1 MQQGT
6 VKWFNAKK
14 GYGFIS
20 DEAGNEVFVHFSA
33 LNMDGFKELKDGE
46 KIEKLAHT
54 HEYGEWVV
62 VKEAT
67 EAEEGLREKTCS
79 CGDKQTEKIE
89 KLEHVHKYGEWIIL
103 EEATEIKEGLKED
116 KCEICGCSNEWNGK
130 PLILQLDHINGNH
143 SDNRLE
149 NLRIVCPNCHSQT
162 ETFSNK
168 RAKKHNYC
176 VDCGCEI
183 SLKSTRCNTCA
194 SKHKNSFK
202 VKPEDR
208 PSKEELFELIKN
220 NPFTKIGEMYGVK
233 DNTIRKW
240 CKNYGLPSTK
250 KELRELNNAGLV

>member
-1 MQQGT
+1 MTEKEELEQLVKTSNSFSEILRKQNKSISGT
-6 VKWFNAKK
+6 AVK
-14 GYGFIS
+14 I
-20 DEAGNEVFVHFSA
+20 
-33 LNMDGFKELKDGE
+33 LKDKLDNYEISYLFLNE
-46 KIEKLAHT
+46 KEI
-54 HEYGEWVV
+54 G
-62 VKEAT
+62 
-67 EAEEGLREKTCS
+67 
-79 CGDKQTEKIE
+79 KQIP
-89 KLEHVHKYGEWIIL
+89 L
-103 EEATEIKEGLKED
+103 EEILVENRNYNSSTLKKRLIESGLKKD
-116 KCEICGCSNEWNGK
+116 KCELCGCSNEWNGK

-208 PSKEELFELIKN
+208 PSKEELFELIKTKH
-220 NPFTKIGEMYGVK
+220 FTTIGEMYGVK

>member
-1 MQQGT
+1 MTEKEELEQLVKTSNSFSEILRKQNKSISGT
-6 VKWFNAKK
+6 AIK
-14 GYGFIS
+14 I
-20 DEAGNEVFVHFSA
+20 
-33 LNMDGFKELKDGE
+33 LKD
-46 KIEKLAHT
+46 KLDSY
-54 HEYGEWVV
+54 EISYLFLNEISIS
-62 VKEAT
+62 K
-67 EAEEGLREKTCS
+67 
-79 CGDKQTEKIE
+79 KQIPLNE
-89 KLEHVHKYGEWIIL
+89 IL
-103 EEATEIKEGLKED
+103 VENRNYKSSNLKKRLIKEGLKED

-130 PLILQLDHINGNH
+130 PLTLQLDHINGNH
-143 SDNRLE
+143 SDNRIE

-194 SKHKNSFK
+194 SKYKNSFK

-250 KELRELNNAGLV
+250 KELRGLNNAGLV

>member
-1 MQQGT
+1 MT
-6 VKWFNAKK
+6 
-14 GYGFIS
+14 
-20 DEAGNEVFVHFSA
+20 E
-33 LNMDGFKELKDGE
+33 KEEL
-46 KIEKLAHT
+46 EKL
-54 HEYGEWVV
+54 
-62 VKEAT
+62 VKESSSFAEILRKQGKSNSGTAT
-67 EAEEGLREKTCS
+67 KVLK
-79 CGDKQTEKIE
+79 E
-89 KLEHVHKYGEWIIL
+89 KLDSYGISYLFLNKKTISKQIPL
-103 EEATEIKEGLKED
+103 EEILVENRNYNSNTLKRRLIESGLKENR
-116 KCEICGCSNEWNGK
+116 CELCGCSNEWNGK
-130 PLILQLDHINGNH
+130 PLTLQLDHINGNH

-176 VDCGCEI
+176 IDCGCEI

-194 SKHKNSFK
+194 SKHKNFFK
-202 VKPEDR
+202 VRPEDR

>member
-1 MQQGT
+1 MTEKEELEQLVKTSNSFSDILRKQNKSISGT
-6 VKWFNAKK
+6 AVK
-14 GYGFIS
+14 I
-20 DEAGNEVFVHFSA
+20 
-33 LNMDGFKELKDGE
+33 LKDKLDSYEISYLFLNE
-46 KIEKLAHT
+46 KEI
-54 HEYGEWVV
+54 G
-62 VKEAT
+62 
-67 EAEEGLREKTCS
+67 
-79 CGDKQTEKIE
+79 KQIP
-89 KLEHVHKYGEWIIL
+89 L
-103 EEATEIKEGLKED
+103 EEILVENRNYNSNTLKKRLIESGLKED
-116 KCEICGCSNEWNGK
+116 RCELCECSNEWNGK
-130 PLILQLDHINGNH
+130 PLTLQLDHINGNH

-194 SKHKNSFK
+194 SKYKNSFK

>member
-1 MQQGT
+1 MTEKEELEQLVKTSNSFSDILRKQNKSISGT
-6 VKWFNAKK
+6 AIK
-14 GYGFIS
+14 I
-20 DEAGNEVFVHFSA
+20 
-33 LNMDGFKELKDGE
+33 LKD
-46 KIEKLAHT
+46 KLDS
-54 HEYGEWVV
+54 YGISYLFLNEISIF
-62 VKEAT
+62 K
-67 EAEEGLREKTCS
+67 
-79 CGDKQTEKIE
+79 KQIPLNE
-89 KLEHVHKYGEWIIL
+89 IL
-103 EEATEIKEGLKED
+103 VENRSYKSSNLKKRLIKEGLKED

-130 PLILQLDHINGNH
+130 LLTLQLDHVNGNH

-149 NLRIVCPNCHSQT
+149 NLRIICPNCHSQT

-194 SKHKNSFK
+194 SKYKNSFK

-240 CKNYGLPSTK
+240 CKNYELPSTK
-250 KELRELNNAGLV
+250 KELRELNDAGLV

>member
-1 MQQGT
+1 MTEKEELEQLVKTSNSFSEILRKQNKSISGT
-6 VKWFNAKK
+6 AVK
-14 GYGFIS
+14 I
-20 DEAGNEVFVHFSA
+20 
-33 LNMDGFKELKDGE
+33 LKDKLDNYGISYLFLNE
-46 KIEKLAHT
+46 KEI
-54 HEYGEWVV
+54 G
-62 VKEAT
+62 
-67 EAEEGLREKTCS
+67 
-79 CGDKQTEKIE
+79 KQIP
-89 KLEHVHKYGEWIIL
+89 L
-103 EEATEIKEGLKED
+103 EEVLVENRNYNSNTLKKRLIEVGLKED

-130 PLILQLDHINGNH
+130 PLTLQLDHINGNH

>member
-1 MQQGT
+1 MTEKEELEQLVKTSNSFSDILRKQNKSISGT
-6 VKWFNAKK
+6 AVK
-14 GYGFIS
+14 I
-20 DEAGNEVFVHFSA
+20 
-33 LNMDGFKELKDGE
+33 LKDKLDSYEISYLFLNE
-46 KIEKLAHT
+46 KEI
-54 HEYGEWVV
+54 G
-62 VKEAT
+62 
-67 EAEEGLREKTCS
+67 
-79 CGDKQTEKIE
+79 KQIP
-89 KLEHVHKYGEWIIL
+89 L
-103 EEATEIKEGLKED
+103 EEILVENRNYNSNTLKKRLIESGLKED
-116 KCEICGCSNEWNGK
+116 RCELCGCSNEWNGK
-130 PLILQLDHINGNH
+130 PIILQLDHINGNH
-143 SDNRLE
+143 SDNRLD

-208 PSKEELFELIKN
+208 PSKEELFELIKTN
-220 NPFTKIGEMYGVK
+220 HFTTIGEMYGVK

-250 KELRELNNAGLV
+250 KELRELIND

>member
-1 MQQGT
+1 MTEKEELEKLVIESNSLSEILRKQGKS
-6 VKWFNAKK
+6 VS
-14 GYGFIS
+14 G
-20 DEAGNEVFVHFSA
+20 SA
-33 LNMDGFKELKDGE
+33 TKILKDKLDNYGISYLFLNE
-46 KIEKLAHT
+46 KEI
-54 HEYGEWVV
+54 G
-62 VKEAT
+62 
-67 EAEEGLREKTCS
+67 
-79 CGDKQTEKIE
+79 KQIP
-89 KLEHVHKYGEWIIL
+89 L
-103 EEATEIKEGLKED
+103 EEVLVENRNYNSNTLKKRLIEVGLKED

-130 PLILQLDHINGNH
+130 PLTLQLDHINGNH

>member
-1 MQQGT
+1 M
-6 VKWFNAKK
+6 
-14 GYGFIS
+14 
-20 DEAGNEVFVHFSA
+20 
-33 LNMDGFKELKDGE
+33 
-46 KIEKLAHT
+46 
-54 HEYGEWVV
+54 
-62 VKEAT
+62 
-67 EAEEGLREKTCS
+67 
-79 CGDKQTEKIE
+79 TEKEELEQLVKTSNSFSEILRKQNKSISGSAVKILKNKLDDYKIAYLFLNE
-89 KLEHVHKYGEWIIL
+89 KEIGKQIPLNEIL
-103 EEATEIKEGLKED
+103 VENRPYKSQDLKKRLIKEGLKED
-116 KCEICGCSNEWNGK
+116 KCELCGCSNEWNGK
-130 PLILQLDHINGNH
+130 LLILQLDHINGNH

-168 RAKKHNYC
+168 RNKKRNYC

-183 SLKSTRCNTCA
+183 SLRSTRCNTCA
-194 SKHKNSFK
+194 AKYKNSFK

-250 KELRELNNAGLV
+250 KELRELDNAGLV

>member
-1 MQQGT
+1 MTEKEELEKLVKESNSLSEILRKQGKSVSGSA
-6 VKWFNAKK
+6 VK
-14 GYGFIS
+14 I
-20 DEAGNEVFVHFSA
+20 
-33 LNMDGFKELKDGE
+33 LKDT
-46 KIEKLAHT
+46 LDN
-54 HEYGEWVV
+54 YGISYLFLDEISIS
-62 VKEAT
+62 K
-67 EAEEGLREKTCS
+67 
-79 CGDKQTEKIE
+79 KQIPLNE
-89 KLEHVHKYGEWIIL
+89 IL
-103 EEATEIKEGLKED
+103 VENRNYKSSDLKKRLIKEGLKED

>member
-1 MQQGT
+1 MTEKEELEKLVKESNSLSEILRKQGKSVSGSA
-6 VKWFNAKK
+6 VK
-14 GYGFIS
+14 I
-20 DEAGNEVFVHFSA
+20 
-33 LNMDGFKELKDGE
+33 LKDTLDNYRISYLFLDE
-46 KIEKLAHT
+46 ISISK
-54 HEYGEWVV
+54 
-62 VKEAT
+62 
-67 EAEEGLREKTCS
+67 
-79 CGDKQTEKIE
+79 KQIPLNE
-89 KLEHVHKYGEWIIL
+89 IL
-103 EEATEIKEGLKED
+103 VENRNYKSSDLKKRLIKEGLKED

-130 PLILQLDHINGNH
+130 LLILQLDHINGNH